1 MGKKSISTVFILSVS
16 AMVVVGIVSLIFYVG
31 GSSYNM
37 ALDMQKKSMVQV
49 GGQVEILL
57 ANYLDASMTFSDA
70 FVGHPAV
77 VQALSGGDETEAEA
91 LFKDSAESY
100 KHKYGAMVAFDK
112 TGKVVI
118 GYDASMKKLAGESL
132 ADREYVKAILGG
144 QAQYVTQNVF
154 KSKNNDMVLFG
165 AAREVRDASGTLLGG
180 VAVLPKWSAFTDE
193 ALDPL
198 RFGERGYG
206 FILNGEGTIIAHAT
220 DKSLITKSLK
230 DLSFVKQAL
239 DMDKGAIEY
248 DWKGETKFLTVNT
261 DPTTGWKI
269 CMSAYVDELTETAR
283 NQRTVLAIVGA
294 GIIVVLIVLI
304 TLITRKLVVTPILA
318 IETFTRKVS
327 SGDFKSS
334 LEGHY
339 KYELARLAD
348 NIKSM
353 VSELKVKL
361 GFSQGLL
368 DGLTIACLVADPEQN
383 IMYANK
389 PILDL
394 LDLEGSPE
402 SYKGMS
408 VSEFFYGERGRDT
421 NVGHSIKERRVITN
435 VELVLKSRKGRTVH
449 CRFDT
454 APMYDLDGNII
465 AGFALVAD
473 LTAIKEQQQRI
484 EQQNEKIAKAA
495 AEANAISDQ
504 VASASEELAAQVEES
519 SRGSEEQR
527 NRTGE
532 AATAMEEMS
541 ATVLEVARS
550 AGNAAE
556 LAEQARKKA
565 QSGADLVDSV
575 VANINKVNGMAA
587 ELRTDMGALS
597 EQAVGIGQIMNV
609 IADIADQTNLL
620 ALNAAIEAA
629 RAGEAGRGFAVV
641 ADEVRKLAEKTMTA
655 TNEVGGYISTVQNS
669 VKKALSNTD
678 ETTKVI
684 TQGTEHANASGT
696 ALREIVNMVEATAD
710 QVRGIATAAEEQS
723 AAAEEINQSTED
735 INRISMDMAQAMNE
749 SAKAVSDLARLAG
762 DLKTIITD
770 MQQ

>member
-1 MGKKSISTVFILSVS
+1 
-16 AMVVVGIVSLIFYVG
+16 
-31 GSSYNM
+31 M
-37 ALDMQKKSMVQV
+37 ALDMQKNAMVQT
-49 GGQVEILL
+49 GDQVELQL
-57 ANYLDASMTFSDA
+57 SDYLDASKTFSDV
-70 FVGHPAV
+70 FSGHPAV
-77 VQALSGGDETEAEA
+77 LKALGGGDTAEADA
-91 LFKDSAESY
+91 LFKEYAEKY
-100 KHKYGAMVAFDK
+100 NHKYGAMLAFD
-112 TGKVVI
+112 TSGKAVS
-118 GYDASMKKLAGESL
+118 GYNSNLNSFAGDSF
-132 ADREYVKAILGG
+132 ADRAYVKAILGG
-144 QAQYVTQNVF
+144 QTQYVTKNVF
-154 KSKNNDMVLFG
+154 KSKSGDSVLFG
-165 AAREVRDASGTLLGG
+165 AATAVRDASGTLLGG
-180 VAVLPKWSAFTDE
+180 VAVLPKWGVFTAE
-193 ALDPL
+193 ALDAL
-198 RFGERGYG
+198 RFGARGYG
-206 FILNGEGTIIAHAT
+206 FMLDGQGAFIAHAT
-220 DKSLITKSLK
+220 DKSLITKSFK
-230 DLSFVKQAL
+230 DMAFVQKAL
-239 DMDKGAIEY
+239 AMDRGTIEY
-248 DWKGETKFLTVNT
+248 DWKGETKFMTVNT

-269 CMSAYVDELTETAR
+269 CMSAYVDELTATAR
-283 NQRTVLAIVGA
+283 EQRTVLGLVGV

-304 TLITRKLVVTPILA
+304 TLITRKLVVTPLLA
-318 IETFTRKVS
+318 IEAFTSKVS
-327 SGDFKSS
+327 GGDFKAV
-334 LEGHY
+334 LEGQF
-339 KYELARLAD
+339 KFELARLAD

-353 VSELKVKL
+353 VAELKVKL

-368 DGLTIACLVADPEQN
+368 DGLTIACLVADPDQK

-394 LDLEGSPE
+394 LDLAGSPE
-402 SYKGMS
+402 SFKGMTA
-408 VSEFFYGERGRDT
+408 SEFFYGEKGRET
-421 NVGHSIKERRVITN
+421 NVGRAIRERKAITN
-435 VELVLKSRKGRTVH
+435 VEMTLKTRKSRTVH
-449 CRFDT
+449 CRFDA

-465 AGFALVAD
+465 AGFVLVAD
-473 LTAIKEQQQRI
+473 LTAIKEQQKRI
-484 EQQNEKIAKAA
+484 EEQNEKIAKAA
-495 AEANAISDQ
+495 VEANAISDQ

-541 ATVLEVARS
+541 STVLEVARS

-556 LAEQARKKA
+556 LAEQARHKA
-565 QSGADLVDSV
+565 QNGAELVDSV

-587 ELRTDMGALS
+587 ELRVDMGALS

-655 TNEVGGYISTVQNS
+655 TNEVGGYISTVQAS
-669 VKKALSNTD
+669 VKKALANTD

-684 TQGTEHANASGT
+684 TQGTEHANASGA
-696 ALREIVNMVEATAD
+696 ALREIVSMVEATAD

-762 DLKTIITD
+762 ELKEIISD
-770 MQQ
+770 MQH